1 MFNLF
6 KKRHAAPTAEDI
18 AWLNTN
24 SLGPAFSA
32 VQADFAPDYD
42 ASVNASYSNAVLQL
56 DAL

>member
-24 SLGPAFSA
+24 PLGSAFGPI
-32 VQADFAPDYD
+32 QPEFAPDYD
-42 ASVNASYSNAVLQL
+42 ANVNASYANALLQL